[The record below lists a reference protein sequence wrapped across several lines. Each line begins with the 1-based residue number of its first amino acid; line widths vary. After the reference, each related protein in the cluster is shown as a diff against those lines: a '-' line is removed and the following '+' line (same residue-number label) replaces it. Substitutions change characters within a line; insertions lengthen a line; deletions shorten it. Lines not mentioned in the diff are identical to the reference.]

1 VEIENHFKNRTIPKV
16 LFRVILNYSIMKKL
30 ILCFVISLML
40 TKVINAQKLPTF
52 DADLGKK
59 SIFGQE
65 IRIPYMDVISYFG
78 YIKEG
83 SVPDEERGGKKYYY
97 LYLWIP
103 VASPEIGIRMVSP
116 IPSHLS
122 TGKEDFIMEDYTA
135 NFNERKKYFDT
146 WISLERADLVID
158 DSNFVSNAKNAN
170 WRMYS
175 QNDDSGELPA
185 QPSGS
190 KYNSLMRISS
200 EVSNPSKA
208 LVMGL
213 YRIGFTT
220 YKTGEV
226 QGSFIAQI
234 GSPIKLPGTLIAK
247 DLESLKK
254 ALDSKK

>member
-1 VEIENHFKNRTIPKV
+1 
-16 LFRVILNYSIMKKL
+16 MKKL
-30 ILCFVISLML
+30 IFILLLSMFFI
-40 TKVINAQKLPTF
+40 KGINAQKLPTF

-59 SIFGQE
+59 SVFGQE
-65 IRIPYMDVISYFG
+65 IRIPYLDVISYFG

-103 VASPEIGIRMVSP
+103 VAAPEIGIRMVSP

-122 TGKEDFIMEDYTA
+122 PGKEDFVMEDYTA

-146 WISLERADLVID
+146 WISFERADLVMN
-158 DSNFVSNAKNAN
+158 DSNFVANAKTAN
-170 WRMYS
+170 WRMYA
-175 QNDDSGELPA
+175 QNDDTGDLPA

-190 KYNSLMRISS
+190 KYNSQMRISS
-200 EVSNPSKA
+200 ETSNPSKS

-220 YKTGEV
+220 FKTGEV

-234 GSPIKLPGTLIAK
+234 GAVVKLPGIKIAK
-247 DLESLKK
+247 DLESLKVAMDGK
-254 ALDSKK
+254 